1 MPDSMLYL
9 QKGNRNMAVKLN
21 YHPDLYLGESI
32 DRKKLD
38 KIKKKLEDKPL
49 LSGVFL
55 IAISRNPSDQLEI
68 YDARQ
73 LVQKY
78 YETNPPYVVG
88 IAADHDEAMKMVEQ
102 IARECMEKRG
112 DCALKE
118 YLLCQT

>member
-1 MPDSMLYL
+1 
-9 QKGNRNMAVKLN
+9 MAVKLT
-21 YHPDLYLGESI
+21 YHRDLYLGESI
-32 DRKKLD
+32 NAKKLD
-38 KIKKKLEDKPL
+38 KIKKKLENKPL

-55 IAISRNPSDQLEI
+55 ITLSRNPSDQLEI

-78 YETNPPYVVG
+78 YQKNPPYVVG
-88 IAADHDEAMKMVEQ
+88 IAGNYDEAVNMLEQ
-102 IARECMEKRG
+102 LAQECVNKRG

>member
-1 MPDSMLYL
+1 
-9 QKGNRNMAVKLN
+9 MAAKLN

-32 DRKKLD
+32 NGEKLD
-38 KIKKKLEDKPL
+38 KIKKKLENKPL

-55 IAISRNPSDQLEI
+55 IALARNPSDQLEI
-68 YDARQ
+68 YNAGQ

-78 YETNPPYVVG
+78 YVKNPPYVVG
-88 IAADHDEAMKMVEQ
+88 IAGNYDEAVTMVEQ
-102 IARECMEKRG
+102 MVQECIEKRG